1 MIVSG
6 KLPEI
11 TLCCG
16 EVESVTL
23 KVKGVAVT
31 AAVGIPLIAPVA
43 GFNVNPAGSVPEFS
57 TQAYGSVPPVA
68 VSANVYGEFTTPLG
82 RAAVVITS
90 GDMIVSVR
98 GGVVVADCCGVP
110 ESVTLNVNGVAEA
123 AAEGVPL
130 ITPVVGF
137 NVNPAGSVPAINDH
151 V

>member
-6 KLPEI
+6 KGPKVAV
-11 TLCCG
+11 CCG
-16 EVESVTL
+16 ELESVTL
-23 KVKGVAVT
+23 NVKGVAET
-31 AAVGIPLIAPVA
+31 AAIGVPLITPVA
-43 GFNVNPAGSVPEFS
+43 GFNVNPLGSVPAFN

-82 RAAVVITS
+82 SAVVVITS